1 MTVLRPSGE
10 KKSTR
15 DGYGQ
20 ALLRLGETGPRIV
33 ALDADLASSTR
44 TEKFAQKYPERFFNV
59 GIAEQNLYSVAA
71 GLAACGKIAFASTF
85 AVFATERALNQIKQ
99 CIAYPALNVKIVTS
113 HSGFSPSGDG
123 ASHQTLIDIAL
134 MRCLPNMTVVVPADA
149 VQTEQAIAAAA
160 AREGPVYIRLGKT
173 EVPVLFEQDMEFRI
187 GESIRIR
194 QGSDVTVL
202 VTGILLGQAIEAV
215 ALAEQEGIQAELIDI
230 HTIKPI
236 DTAAIVGS
244 ARKTGSVLTVE
255 EHSIIGGLG
264 GATAEVLAEHHPV
277 PVTRVGVR
285 DTFGESGGIEEL
297 YEKHG
302 LTAKQIFE
310 SIRLAV
316 RSKRYKRRSASR

>member
-1 MTVLRPSGE
+1 MTILRPGGE

-20 ALLRLGETGPRIV
+20 ALLRLSETDRRIV
-33 ALDADLASSTR
+33 ALDADLPSSTR
-44 TEKFAQKYPERFFNV
+44 TAKFAQKYPERFFNV

-99 CIAYPALNVKIVTS
+99 CIAYPALNVKIATS
-113 HSGFSPSGDG
+113 HSGFTASGDG
-123 ASHQTLIDIAL
+123 ASHQSLIDIAL

-149 VQTEQAIAAAA
+149 VQTEQAVAAAA
-160 AREGPVYIRLGKT
+160 TQVGPIYIRLGKT
-173 EVPVLFEQDMEFRI
+173 EVPVLFEGDTQFRI
-187 GESIRIR
+187 GQSIRIR

-202 VTGILLGQAIEAV
+202 VTGILLGQAMEAV
-215 ALAEQEGIQAELIDI
+215 ASAEQEGIDAELINV

-236 DTAAIVGS
+236 DTAAIVSS
-244 ARKTGSVLTVE
+244 AGKTGFVVTVE
-255 EHSIIGGLG
+255 EHSVLGGLG
-264 GATAEVLAEHHPV
+264 GAAAEILAEHHPV
-277 PVTRVGVR
+277 PVTRLGVK
-285 DTFGESGGIEEL
+285 DTFGESGGIEQL

-302 LTAKQIFE
+302 LTAPQILE

-316 RSKRYKRRSASR
+316 RSKRQRRSVSR